1 MLRPWRAWILLT
13 FATKHDMNTR
23 KAVLQNSR
31 FLVGREI
38 EGLVGCM
45 AGGIQSARE
54 QWRTSSN
61 ETEALSGNNR
71 AAFSHPLA
79 QQGLDSRPAQKNY
92 ERMVAIETR

>member
-1 MLRPWRAWILLT
+1 MNYERKLLPFENGVDRAYVARLLK
-13 FATKHDMNTR
+13 FEITKRRMFPGWPG
-23 KAVLQNSR
+23 ASY
-31 FLVGREI
+31 

-71 AAFSHPLA
+71 AELSHRMA
-79 QQGLDSRPAQKNY
+79 Q
-92 ERMVAIETR
+92 